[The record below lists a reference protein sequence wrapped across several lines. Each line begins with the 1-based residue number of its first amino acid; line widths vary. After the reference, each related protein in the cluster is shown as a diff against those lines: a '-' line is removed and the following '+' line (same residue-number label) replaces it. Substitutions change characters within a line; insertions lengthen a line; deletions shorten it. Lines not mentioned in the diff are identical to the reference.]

1 MKKSTKQLI
10 IKELGSTLL
19 GVFIYISLL
28 LIIPVNI
35 NEVLNLG
42 LFLVSILM
50 GGWLYEII
58 RKYMKK

>member
-10 IKELGSTLL
+10 IKELGSALL